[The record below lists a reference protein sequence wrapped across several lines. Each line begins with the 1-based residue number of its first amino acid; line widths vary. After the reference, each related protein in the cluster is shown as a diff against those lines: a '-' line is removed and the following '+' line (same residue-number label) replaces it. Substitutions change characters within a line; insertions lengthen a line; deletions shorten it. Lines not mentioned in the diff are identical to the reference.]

1 MPTFLRLPRRALL
14 PIVLACA
21 GCATQPAVSPAHAG
35 RLAAAGPA
43 PSGSSAAV
51 AASAAPPVAVHSATA
66 PPTPA
71 ELRAAFVKQLLR
83 EHPQLNRT
91 HIERLL
97 DQARVQPSILA
108 AMTRPAE
115 ARPWKD
121 YRPIFLGQARIDAGI
136 AFYRDHRAL
145 IDRIAAR
152 YGVPPQ
158 ILVAILGVETY
169 YGRQTGGYRVL
180 DALST
185 LAFHYP
191 PRAAFFQKELG
202 VFLSLP
208 RSELPAPRAELR
220 GSYAGAMGWCQFMPS
235 SFAHYAVSADDDGRA
250 DLWHS
255 LPDILASTANYLAA
269 HGWQRGALI
278 AVRATAAAG
287 ARVPPAPGSAPVYT
301 LAQLAARGFT
311 SRALA
316 AALPPATP
324 ATLLAVQGADGP
336 EYWIALANFQVIM
349 RYNTSALYAL
359 AVTQLA
365 GAIADGVDAA
375 PAGMAAPR

>member
-71 ELRAAFVKQLLR
+71 ELRAAFVRQLLR

-191 PRAAFFQKELG
+191 PRAAFFQRELG
-202 VFLSLP
+202 VFLNLP

>member
-71 ELRAAFVKQLLR
+71 ELRAAFVRQLLR

>member
-14 PIVLACA
+14 LIVLACA
-21 GCATQPAVSPAHAG
+21 GCATQPAVSPVHAG
-35 RLAAAGPA
+35 HPAAAQPA
-43 PSGSSAAV
+43 PSGSSVAV
-51 AASAAPPVAVHSATA
+51 AASAAPPVAVHSALA

-71 ELRAAFVKQLLR
+71 EQRAAFVKRLLR
-83 EHPQLNRT
+83 EHPQLNQA
-91 HIERLL
+91 HIEHLL

-115 ARPWKD
+115 DRPWKD

-145 IDRIAAR
+145 IDRTAAR

-169 YGRQTGGYRVL
+169 YGRQTGDYRVL

-191 PRAAFFQKELG
+191 PRAAFFQRELG
-202 VFLSLP
+202 VFLNLP

-287 ARVPPAPGSAPVYT
+287 ATVPPAPGSAGYT

-324 ATLLAVQGADGP
+324 VTLLAVQGADGP
-336 EYWIALANFQVIM
+336 EYWITLTNFQVIM

>member
-51 AASAAPPVAVHSATA
+51 AASAAPPVAVHSAPA

-71 ELRAAFVKQLLR
+71 DLRAAFVKRLLR
-83 EHPQLNRT
+83 EHPQLNQA

-108 AMTRPAE
+108 AMARPAE
-115 ARPWKD
+115 DRPWKD

-136 AFYRDHRAL
+136 AFYRDHSAL
-145 IDRIAAR
+145 IDGIAAR

-169 YGRQTGGYRVL
+169 YGRQTGDYRVL

-191 PRAAFFQKELG
+191 PRSAFFQRELG

-250 DLWHS
+250 DLWQS

-287 ARVPPAPGSAPVYT
+287 AAVPPAPGSAGYT

-324 ATLLAVQGADGP
+324 VTLLAVQGADGP
-336 EYWIALANFQVIM
+336 EYWITLANFQVIM

-365 GAIADGVDAA
+365 GAIAEGVDAA
-375 PAGMAAPR
+375 PAGVAASR